1 MKKRF
6 SVIAPVVAI
15 ILGLDQWT
23 KHLIVRNFSLGEKL
37 PVIDGFFDLVHVRNR
52 GAAFGLL
59 AQWEFAHRDTVFYLL
74 SVVALVFLWFFLREF
89 PSGRV
94 VPALSAGLILGG
106 ASGNI
111 LDRIRFGSVVDF
123 VSLHWRD
130 EVFRFDLFGKPME
143 INLIWPA
150 FNVADSA
157 ITIGVFCLLFM
168 TVCRRPCSRSSSI
181 PANS

>member
-6 SVIAPVVAI
+6 SIIAPVVLI
-15 ILGLDQWT
+15 ILALDQWT
-23 KHLIVRNFSLGEKL
+23 KHLIVRDFPLGAKWVVVE
-37 PVIDGFFDLVHVRNR
+37 GFFDLVHVRNK

-59 AQWEFAHRDTVFYLL
+59 SQWDFLYRDYVFYLL

-89 PSGRV
+89 PSERV

-111 LDRIRFGSVVDF
+111 LDRIRLGSVVDF

-130 EVFRFDLFGKPME
+130 SVWTFDLWGKPVD
-143 INLIWPA
+143 IALSWPA

-157 ITIGVFCLLFM
+157 ITVGVVILLLLV
-168 TVCRRPCSRSSSI
+168 TIDRRRGDRPVT
-181 PANS
+181 